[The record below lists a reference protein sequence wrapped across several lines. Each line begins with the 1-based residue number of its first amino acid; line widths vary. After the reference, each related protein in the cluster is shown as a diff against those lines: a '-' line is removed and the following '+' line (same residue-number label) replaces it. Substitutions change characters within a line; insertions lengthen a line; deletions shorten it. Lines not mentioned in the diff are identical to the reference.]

1 MEYCSPD
8 RDLGWV
14 MPFSGTSFA
23 ITYRCDTMPLYLMEM
38 CVNRVGE
45 EYDQGKACCLNA
57 HLGCRVAFTGAILRL
72 EG

>member
-1 MEYCSPD
+1 
-8 RDLGWV
+8 
-14 MPFSGTSFA
+14 
-23 ITYRCDTMPLYLMEM
+23 MPLYLMEM

-45 EYDQGKACCLNA
+45 EYDQGKACCLKA